1 MKPKNLFT
9 NLKFLSILFTIAFFA
24 SFLSG
29 CSDNSTSPTELT
41 DEEFMQKVV
50 SSGYDTTNRNYEDN
64 LMSQETADLDDGGAI
79 ADDGNGGTPIDS
91 LSRWGRKVT
100 GVNVSTTITWSG
112 DTLADVHVTRTIN
125 GNYIIIGWQNGQR
138 DSVTKPYTEVFYRTI
153 TFKRIDRTKF
163 PRLNWR
169 LYKVSMLSGGTTLPQ
184 VGGSQVEM
192 TKIEVYANGSQT
204 PTYIFNGPDFTQNEF
219 TTRLFG
225 GSGIPVVHRNTQ
237 VQIKV
242 YTTSQQAPVDYVAW
256 HWARNTFGFHR
267 VPFTLESQTGTGP
280 YYRVFT
286 KTFNIYGN
294 HILGVFNGYISAST
308 HESLYDDDVSKFAS
322 TETGLPYIV
331 AQ

>member
-1 MKPKNLFT
+1 MEAKSIFKNFKILLTLFVIV
-9 NLKFLSILFTIAFFA
+9 LFA
-24 SFLSG
+24 SFLSS
-29 CSDNSTSPTELT
+29 CKDNSTAPSELT

-50 SSGYDTTNRNYEDN
+50 SSGYSSSQDDEDN
-64 LMSQETADLDDGGAI
+64 LMSEENADLDDGGAI
-79 ADDGNGGTPIDS
+79 ADNGNGGSPIDS
-91 LSRWGRKVT
+91 LSRWGRKVN

-125 GNYIIIGWQNGQR
+125 GNFIIIGWQNNQP

-153 TFKRIDRTKF
+153 TFKRVARTQY

-169 LYKVSMLSGGTTLPQ
+169 LYKVSMLSGGTTAPQ

-192 TKIEVYANGSQT
+192 TKIEVYANGSPT
-204 PTYIFNGPDFTQNEF
+204 PTYTFIGPDFTQNIF

-225 GSGIPVVHRNTQ
+225 GSGIPVVNRNTQ
-237 VQIKV
+237 VTIKV
-242 YTTSQQAPVDYVAW
+242 YTTSQQSAVDYVAW

-267 VPFTLESQTGTGP
+267 IPFALESQTGSGP

-294 HILGVFNGYISAST
+294 HMLGVFNGHISAST

-322 TETGLPYIV
+322 TEVGTPYIV
-331 AQ
+331 AH